1 MKPFSETCQVFS
13 NAQDRGSLRPGREN
27 PSLCTSVFE
36 RFPEWSERITQLLQS
51 DVTFGE
57 ICSDYEELAQWLAAH
72 CHDDCTPESECLANR
87 QLLVELEAEI
97 LRALQAPR
105 RDPPAGPAIP

>member
-1 MKPFSETCQVFS
+1 M
-13 NAQDRGSLRPGREN
+13 
-27 PSLCTSVFE
+27 CTSVFE

-51 DVTFGE
+51 DAIFGE

-72 CHDDCTPESECLANR
+72 SDHDCTPESECLANR

-97 LRALQAPR
+97 MRALQASG
-105 RDPPAGPAIP
+105 RDQPAGPAIS